1 MNKMDLLN
9 ALQFLNLNQV
19 PQDWVDAVWDLEF
32 TERKPIEDIIEDK
45 LRAGGEKSFRSL
57 YYSLLDHAAEQQQ
70 SAGRDGASQGV
81 WVILG
86 ENGVSLKSLVAV
98 LSHFVLA
105 VRAKGVSVQ
114 QRVCG
119 LYAASVYLLLLGIPV
134 GLSPAV
140 YGRETGYTL
149 DRSPMIAGQHRD
161 IQNKQPCTHS
171 FTPKGNLERPINPA
185 AMFLDC
191 GRKPE
196 YLVRTHACTGR
207 TCKLH
212 AERPQAR
219 SRTQDLLAARQQ
231 CYQLLHQAI

>member
-1 MNKMDLLN
+1 MDLLN

-105 VRAKGVSVQ
+105 VRAKGASVQ

-134 GLSPAV
+134 INGSKPNLASPSMAPPLPARHV
-140 YGRETGYTL
+140 R
-149 DRSPMIAGQHRD
+149 RIA
-161 IQNKQPCTHS
+161 
-171 FTPKGNLERPINPA
+171 NPS
-185 AMFLDC
+185 C
-191 GRKPE
+191 
-196 YLVRTHACTGR
+196 VH
-207 TCKLH
+207 
-212 AERPQAR
+212 
-219 SRTQDLLAARQQ
+219 
-231 CYQLLHQAI
+231 QLI

>member
-1 MNKMDLLN
+1 MDLLN

-45 LRAGGEKSFRSL
+45 LRTGGEKSFRSL

-98 LSHFVLA
+98 LSHFILA
-105 VRAKGVSVQ
+105 VRAKGASVQ

-119 LYAASVYLLLLGIPV
+119 LYAASVYLLLLGIPGEYICKLCSNSV
-134 GLSPAV
+134 SVNFAYIAHL
-140 YGRETGYTL
+140 TTTTTTTL
-149 DRSPMIAGQHRD
+149 TKALHKS
-161 IQNKQPCTHS
+161 
-171 FTPKGNLERPINPA
+171 
-185 AMFLDC
+185 
-191 GRKPE
+191 
-196 YLVRTHACTGR
+196 VRTNKTR
-207 TCKLH
+207 T
-212 AERPQAR
+212 
-219 SRTQDLLAARQQ
+219 SSS
-231 CYQLLHQAI
+231 YQRVPSPI